1 MSVNSAPYRVTP
13 KVLARASLAA
23 AIGAAL
29 VLTLFVLPAEWAID
43 PTGVGK
49 ALGLTRMAN
58 AEDEEETS
66 PTAAAPVELGVASA
80 IEVPPQTMDSIRALT
95 ALRTDRKKIVLAPRS
110 GQEIKAHMKKG
121 DHLVFRW
128 TATAPVRMD
137 MHGEPTGAKGDEFTS
152 YWKQKDL
159 STAQGQFTAPFDG
172 THGWFWRNAS
182 DVETS
187 IEIETTGFYADLFEP
202 SGE

>member
-1 MSVNSAPYRVTP
+1 MSANSTPYRVTP
-13 KVLARASLAA
+13 KALARASLAA
-23 AIGAAL
+23 AIGAVL

-43 PTGVGK
+43 PTGIGK

-58 AEDEEETS
+58 AEDDEETS
-66 PTAAAPVELGVASA
+66 PTTAATVALGATSA
-80 IEVPPQTMDSIRALT
+80 IEVPPQTMDGIRALT
-95 ALRTDRKKIVLAPRS
+95 ELRTDRKKIVLAPHS
-110 GQEIKAHMKKG
+110 GHEIKAHMKKG

-128 TATAPVRMD
+128 TATTPVRMD

-159 STAQGQFTAPFDG
+159 SAAQGQFTAPFDG
-172 THGWFWRNAS
+172 THGWFWRNAG
-182 DVETS
+182 DVEAS

-202 SGE
+202 SGQ